1 MGRGWGSRVYMVLTL
16 GWMDC
21 VHDTTWT
28 GIAHWRSV
36 RGRACVRVSEG
47 GNEKRQRLLPLDRS
61 RNPSIELALDD
72 ENPSNS
78 T

>member
-1 MGRGWGSRVYMVLTL
+1 MVLTL

-36 RGRACVRVSEG
+36 RERACARVSG
-47 GNEKRQRLLPLDRS
+47 SGNGKRQRVLPPLPLPESKHRA
-61 RNPSIELALDD
+61 ALDD
-72 ENPSNS
+72 ENPSD
-78 T
+78 TT

>member
-1 MGRGWGSRVYMVLTL
+1 MELTL

-28 GIAHWRSV
+28 GIAHLESV
-36 RGRACVRVSEG
+36 RGRACAKVGGSSSENGKRERV
-47 GNEKRQRLLPLDRS
+47 LPPLPLPESKHRT
-61 RNPSIELALDD
+61 ALDD
-72 ENPSNS
+72 ENPSN